1 MRDKLVEKLKKHDE
15 KALQQIIDRNS
26 RLVATVIYNT
36 AKGSLTKEDIEEVT
50 ADVFVILWNNVQKV
64 QEGKLKGYLCTIA
77 KTRTLNKIKSLQNKT
92 VFNIDDYA
100 PEDDFSIADETEK
113 KDIHR
118 ELKTIISEIPLPDR
132 EILIRHY
139 YYNQTVTQI
148 SAEMNIKLETVKS
161 KLQRTRKK
169 IKEKLIERSYI
180 L

>member
-1 MRDKLVEKLKKHDE
+1 MWDKLVGKLKKHDE
-15 KALQQIIDRNS
+15 KALQQVIDQYS
-26 RLVATVIYNT
+26 HLVATVIYNT
-36 AKGSLTKEDIEEVT
+36 AKGSLTKEDIEELT
-50 ADVFVILWNNVQKV
+50 ADVFVLLWNNVQKV

-77 KTRTLNKIKSLQNKT
+77 KTRTLNKIKSLQNKS
-92 VFNIDDYA
+92 VFNIDDYD

-118 ELKTIISEIPLPDR
+118 ELKAIISEIPSPDR
-132 EILIRHY
+132 EILIRYY

-148 SAEMNIKLETVKS
+148 SAEINIKLETVKS

-169 IKEKLIERSYI
+169 IKEKLIERSYV

>member
-15 KALQQIIDRNS
+15 KALQQIIEQYS
-26 RLVATVIYNT
+26 RTIAVVIYNT
-36 AKGSLTKEDIEEVT
+36 AKGSLTKEDIEELS
-50 ADVFVILWNNVQKV
+50 ADVFVALWDNAQKV
-64 QEGKLKGYLCTIA
+64 QAGKLKGYLCTIA
-77 KTRTLNKIKSLQNKT
+77 RTRTLNKVRSLQNKT
-92 VFNIDDYA
+92 VFNIDDYD
-100 PEDDFSIADETEK
+100 PEDDFSITDETEK

-118 ELKTIISEIPLPDR
+118 ELKTIITEIPLPER

-148 SAEMNIKLETVKS
+148 SAEMNMNTETVKS

-169 IKEKLIERSYI
+169 IKEKLIERSYV